1 MKRRVTRFFF
11 HGRAALAKQDEISST
26 ERLLEL
32 IRTDGEDIEDSGKPA
47 RKPGGG
53 LKSFVR
59 SSVSIRKNITIGVDI
74 GYDDLKL
81 VKLKRLSDRNHEL
94 LEYARVPFDPQIP
107 RENPDFHRFLRPTLV
122 DFCGSDKNADMWC
135 TISSAR
141 VETRQFRI
149 PKVAARQIPNAI
161 YWTYQRES
169 AFDEEE
175 KLFDFEILGEVKDEQ
190 PVKMD
195 VLAYTVPRHEV
206 VTLRDMFAKAGFPL
220 SGISIVPFAFQTL
233 MRTRRVEAKDEY
245 VASLYI
251 GRDWSRIDIFR
262 QGNLTL
268 SRGIKAGVRT
278 MMEALTKEIEGT
290 RKGLS
295 LVKSPEE
302 EVGRIRSVKQKIK
315 LDLKTAQ
322 EHFFGQFHLTGTDAA
337 QQQKFDIDENK
348 IFQMIQPALERLVRQ
363 LERTIRHYALNF
375 ENARIGKIYISS
387 GATPHQ
393 RILNYIG
400 EELGMPTEV
409 LNPFQTSSN
418 FLPLVPIPDS
428 VSEQSSFAPAMGMG
442 LADNSRTPNF
452 LFTYKD
458 KRKAQRNQLINRSV
472 FAVFALLMVACVG
485 FSFYQERLIQ
495 EKEDNKLK
503 MTQHLQQY
511 NLRVDQNLILKLVE
525 QIRQKNK
532 SDRAIGQKYL
542 NLAVISE
549 VVDLTPPNVRLL
561 SISTQLGPLQKKIP
575 AKDNKKKKA
584 APPPEPK
591 ILILEGIVQGDRL
604 TLESTLAG
612 YLMELK
618 NSPLFDQPDISTKS
632 FEYSGNNEV
641 LRFKAQL
648 KLV

>member
-1 MKRRVTRFFF
+1 MAR
-11 HGRAALAKQDEISST
+11 QEEISST

-32 IRTDGEDIEDSGKPA
+32 IRTDNELDLEDAGEAPRKSG
-47 RKPGGG
+47 RGF
-53 LKSFVR
+53 KSFFR
-59 SSVSIRKNITIGVDI
+59 GSFSIRKNVTIGVDI

-81 VKLKRLSDRNHEL
+81 VKLKRSSDRHYEL
-94 LEYARVPFDPQIP
+94 LEYARIPFDPQIP
-107 RENPDFHRFLRPTLV
+107 RESPDFHRFLRPTLQE
-122 DFCGSDKNADMWC
+122 FCGADRNAAMWC

-149 PKVAARQIPNAI
+149 PKVSARQIPNAI

-169 AFDEEE
+169 AFNEEE
-175 KLFDFEILGEVKDEQ
+175 KLFDFDILGEVEDEQ

-195 VLAYTVPRHEV
+195 VLAYTVPREEV
-206 VTLRDMFAKAGFPL
+206 TTLRDMFAKAGFPL

-233 MRTRRVEAKDEY
+233 MRTRRVEAVDEY

-262 QGNLTL
+262 KGNLTL

-278 MMEALTKEIEGT
+278 MMESLQKEIGGT

-295 LVKSPEE
+295 LVKSPDED
-302 EVGRIRSVKQKIK
+302 VGRIRAVKRKLK
-315 LDLKTAQ
+315 LDLKSAQ
-322 EHFFGQFHLTGTDAA
+322 EYFFGYLREPGAGGARAPKLDV
-337 QQQKFDIDENK
+337 DENK
-348 IFQMIQPALERLVRQ
+348 VFQMIQPALERLVRQ

-418 FLPLVPIPDS
+418 FVPLVPIPDS

-442 LADNSRTPNF
+442 LANNSRTPNF

-458 KRKAQRNQLINRSV
+458 KRRAERNQLINRG
-472 FAVFALLMVACVG
+472 VFALFAILMAACVG
-485 FSFYQERLIQ
+485 FSFWQERLIR
-495 EKEDNKLK
+495 EKEAQKLQ
-503 MTQHLQQY
+503 MTQHLEQY

-525 QIRQKNK
+525 QIRQKNR

-561 SISTQLGPLQKKIP
+561 SITTQLGPLQKKTTP
-575 AKDNKKKKA
+575 KNAKGKKA
-584 APPPEPK
+584 SPAAKPK
-591 ILILEGIVQGDRL
+591 VLILEGIIQGDRL
-604 TLESTLAG
+604 TLESTLAA

-648 KLV
+648 NLV

>member
-1 MKRRVTRFFF
+1 MV
-11 HGRAALAKQDEISST
+11 KQNEISST

-32 IRTDGEDIEDSGKPA
+32 IRTDSEVDLKDADEPTGKPG
-47 RKPGGG
+47 RGR
-53 LKSFVR
+53 KSFAR
-59 SSVSIRKNITIGVDI
+59 GFIGLRKNVTIGVDI

-81 VKLKRLSDRNHEL
+81 VKLKRSLDRNYEL

-107 RENPDFHRFLRPTLV
+107 RENPDFYRFLRPTLEE
-122 DFCGSDKNADMWC
+122 FCGSDRNADMWC

-149 PKVAARQIPNAI
+149 PKVSARQVPNAI

-169 AFDEEE
+169 AFDGEE

-195 VLAYTVPRHEV
+195 VLAYTVPRDEV
-206 VTLRDMFAKAGFPL
+206 IALRDMFAKAGFPL
-220 SGISIVPFAFQTL
+220 TGISIVPFAFQTL
-233 MRTRRVEAKDEY
+233 MRTRRVEAMDDY

-251 GRDWSRIDIFR
+251 GRDWSRIDIFHKN
-262 QGNLTL
+262 NLTL

-278 MMEALTKEIEGT
+278 MMESLEKEIGGT

-295 LVKSPEE
+295 LVKSPDQ
-302 EVGRIRSVKQKIK
+302 EVGRIRAVKKKLK
-315 LDLKTAQ
+315 LDLKSAQ
-322 EHFFGQFHLTGTDAA
+322 EHFFGYLHEPSVGAA
-337 QQQKFDIDENK
+337 QTQKLDTDENK
-348 IFQMIQPALERLVRQ
+348 VFQMIQPALERLVRQ

-418 FLPLVPIPDS
+418 FLSHVPIPDS

-442 LADNSRTPNF
+442 LADNSQTPNF
-452 LFTYKD
+452 LVTYKD
-458 KRKAQRNQLINRSV
+458 KIKAKRNQLINRG
-472 FAVFALLMVACVG
+472 VFALFAILMIACVG
-485 FSFYQERLIQ
+485 FSLWQERLID
-495 EKEDNKLK
+495 EKEAKKLQ
-503 MTQHLQQY
+503 MTRRLEEY
-511 NLRVDQNLILKLVE
+511 SLRVDQNLILKLVQ

-532 SDRAIGQKYL
+532 SDRAVGQKYL

-561 SISTQLGPLQKKIP
+561 SISTQLGPLPKKATPQDTKQKKAGP
-575 AKDNKKKKA
+575 VATSKV
-584 APPPEPK
+584 
-591 ILILEGIVQGDRL
+591 LILEGIVQGDRL
-604 TLESTLAG
+604 TLEATLAG

-641 LRFKAQL
+641 LRFKARL
-648 KLV
+648 NLI

>member
-1 MKRRVTRFFF
+1 
-11 HGRAALAKQDEISST
+11 LAKKNEISST

-32 IRTDGEDIEDSGKPA
+32 IRTDSEVDLEDAGEPTRKSGRSGKSFT
-47 RKPGGG
+47 RSFIG
-53 LKSFVR
+53 L
-59 SSVSIRKNITIGVDI
+59 RKNVTIGVDI

-81 VKLKRLSDRNHEL
+81 VKLKRSSAQSHEL
-94 LEYARVPFDPQIP
+94 LEYARVPFDQEIP
-107 RENPDFHRFLRPTLV
+107 RENPDFYRFLRPTLE
-122 DFCGSDKNADMWC
+122 DFCGSDRNADMWC

-149 PKVAARQIPNAI
+149 PKVSARQVPNAI

-169 AFDEEE
+169 AFDEDE
-175 KLFDFEILGEVKDEQ
+175 KLFDFEILGEVEDEQ

-195 VLAYTVPRHEV
+195 VLAYTVPRDEV
-206 VTLRDMFAKAGFPL
+206 IALKDMFAKAGFPL
-220 SGISIVPFAFQTL
+220 TGISIVPFAFQTL
-233 MRTRRVEAKDEY
+233 MRTRRVEAMDEY

-251 GRDWSRIDIFR
+251 GRDWSRIDIFHK
-262 QGNLTL
+262 GNLTL

-278 MMEALTKEIEGT
+278 MMESLQKEIGGT

-295 LVKSPEE
+295 LVKSPDED
-302 EVGRIRSVKQKIK
+302 VGRIRAVKKKLK
-315 LDLKTAQ
+315 LDLKAAQ
-322 EHFFGQFHLTGTDAA
+322 EYFFGYLREPGADAV
-337 QQQKFDIDENK
+337 QTQKLNIDEDK
-348 IFQMIQPALERLVRQ
+348 VFQMIQPALERLVRQ

-393 RILNYIG
+393 RILRYIG
-400 EELGMPTEV
+400 DELGMPTEV

-418 FLPLVPIPDS
+418 FLPQVPIPDS

-452 LFTYKD
+452 LFTHKD
-458 KRKAQRNQLINRSV
+458 KRRAERNQLINRG
-472 FAVFALLMVACVG
+472 VFALFAVLMVACVG
-485 FSFYQERLIQ
+485 FSFWQERLID
-495 EKEDNKLK
+495 EKEAKKLQ
-503 MTQHLQQY
+503 MTRHLEQY
-511 NLRVDQNLILKLVE
+511 SLRVDQNLILKLVE

-561 SISTQLGPLQKKIP
+561 SISTQLGPLP
-575 AKDNKKKKA
+575 KKA
-584 APPPEPK
+584 SSQASKGKKAGPEAISK
-591 ILILEGIVQGDRL
+591 VLILEGIVQGDRL

-632 FEYSGNNEV
+632 FEYSGNNQV

-648 KLV
+648 NLG

>member
-1 MKRRVTRFFF
+1 
-11 HGRAALAKQDEISST
+11 
-26 ERLLEL
+26 
-32 IRTDGEDIEDSGKPA
+32 
-47 RKPGGG
+47 
-53 LKSFVR
+53 
-59 SSVSIRKNITIGVDI
+59 
-74 GYDDLKL
+74 
-81 VKLKRLSDRNHEL
+81 
-94 LEYARVPFDPQIP
+94 
-107 RENPDFHRFLRPTLV
+107 
-122 DFCGSDKNADMWC
+122 MWC

-149 PKVAARQIPNAI
+149 PKVAARQVHNAI

-175 KLFDFEILGEVKDEQ
+175 KLFDFEILGEVKDDQ
-190 PVKMD
+190 PVKLD
-195 VLAYTVPRHEV
+195 VLAYTVPRNEV
-206 VTLRDMFAKAGFPL
+206 EALRDMFARAGFPL

-233 MRTRRVEAKDEY
+233 MRSRRVETIDEY

-262 QGNLTL
+262 EGNLTL

-278 MMEALTKEIEGT
+278 MMEALQKEIEGT

-295 LVKSPEE
+295 LVKSPNED
-302 EVGRIRSVKQKIK
+302 VGRIRAVKKK
-315 LDLKTAQ
+315 LRLDLKSAQ
-322 EHFFGQFHLTGTDAA
+322 QYFFGHFDSSGDGDAQR
-337 QQQKFDIDENK
+337 QQLDLDENK
-348 IFQMIQPALERLVRQ
+348 VFQMIQPALERLVRQ

-375 ENARIGKIYISS
+375 ENAKIGKIYISS

-393 RILNYIG
+393 RILTYIG

-458 KRKAQRNQLINRSV
+458 KRKADRNRLINRAV
-472 FAVFALLMVACVG
+472 FAVFALLMIVCVG
-485 FSFYQERLIQ
+485 FSFWQERILQ
-495 EKEDNKLK
+495 EKETKKRQL
-503 MTQHLQQY
+503 TQHLEQY

-532 SDRAIGQKYL
+532 SDKEIGQKYL

-561 SISTQLGPLQKKIP
+561 SISTRLGPLQKK
-575 AKDNKKKKA
+575 
-584 APPPEPK
+584 APPEDAKKTKASPPK
-591 ILILEGIVQGDRL
+591 ASKVLIIEGIVQGDRL

-632 FEYSGNNEV
+632 FEYSGNNQV

-648 KLV
+648 NLV

>member
-1 MKRRVTRFFF
+1 M
-11 HGRAALAKQDEISST
+11 AKKNDISST

-32 IRTDGEDIEDSGKPA
+32 IRTDSEVDLEEAVEPK
-47 RKPGGG
+47 R
-53 LKSFVR
+53 R
-59 SSVSIRKNITIGVDI
+59 SSRGGKTFALSLSGFRKNVTIGVDI

-81 VKLKRLSDRNHEL
+81 VKLKRSSSQSYEL
-94 LEYARVPFDPQIP
+94 LEYARVPFDAQTP
-107 RENPDFHRFLRPTLV
+107 RESPDFYRFLRPTLAE
-122 DFCGSDKNADMWC
+122 FCGSDRNADMWC

-149 PKVAARQIPNAI
+149 PKVSARQLPNAI

-169 AFDEEE
+169 PFDEDE
-175 KLFDFEILGEVKDEQ
+175 KLFDFEILGEVEDEQ
-190 PVKMD
+190 PVKLD
-195 VLAYTVPRHEV
+195 VIAYTVPRDEV
-206 VTLRDMFAKAGFPL
+206 YTLRDMFAKAGFPL
-220 SGISIVPFAFQTL
+220 TGISIVPFAFQTL
-233 MRTRRVEAKDEY
+233 MRTRRVEAMDEY

-251 GRDWSRIDIFR
+251 GRDWSRIDIFHK
-262 QGNLTL
+262 GNLTL

-278 MMEALTKEIEGT
+278 MMESLQKEIGST

-295 LVKSPEE
+295 LVRAPDED
-302 EVGRIRSVKQKIK
+302 VGRIRAVKKKLK
-315 LDLKTAQ
+315 LDLKSAQ
-322 EHFFGQFHLTGTDAA
+322 EYFFGYLREPGTGGA
-337 QQQKFDIDENK
+337 QTQKLDIDENK
-348 IFQMIQPALERLVRQ
+348 VFQMIQPALERLVRQ

-387 GATPHQ
+387 GVTPHQ
-393 RILNYIG
+393 RILEYIG
-400 EELGMPTEV
+400 DELGMPTEV
-409 LNPFQTSSN
+409 LNPFQSSSN

-442 LADNSRTPNF
+442 LADNTITPNF

-458 KRKAQRNQLINRSV
+458 KRKAERNQLVNRG
-472 FAVFALLMVACVG
+472 VFALFAILMIACVG
-485 FSFYQERLIQ
+485 FSFWQERLIQ
-495 EKEDNKLK
+495 EKEATKQQL
-503 MTQHLQQY
+503 TSHLEQY
-511 NLRVDQNLILKLVE
+511 NVRVDQNLILKLVA

-561 SISTQLGPLQKKIP
+561 SLSTQLGPLPKKP
-575 AKDNKKKKA
+575 SSKDTKKKKA
-584 APPPEPK
+584 APEAK
-591 ILILEGIVQGDRL
+591 SKVLILEGIVQGDRL

-632 FEYSGNNEV
+632 FEYSGNNQV
-641 LRFKAQL
+641 LRFKAKL